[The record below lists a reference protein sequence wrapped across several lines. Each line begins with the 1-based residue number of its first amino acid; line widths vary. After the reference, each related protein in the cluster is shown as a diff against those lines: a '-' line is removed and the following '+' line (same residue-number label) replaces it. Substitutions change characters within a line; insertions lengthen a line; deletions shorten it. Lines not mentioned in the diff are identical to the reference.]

1 MPFAVRKVK
10 GGYKVK
16 NLDTGK
22 YYSKKAQTKTMA
34 DKQLKAISVNY
45 YGKKKKK

>member
-1 MPFAVRKVK
+1 MPFGVRKVK

-22 YYSKKAQTKTMA
+22 SYSKKPQTKKMA
-34 DKQLKAISVNY
+34 TKQLAAIKRSY
-45 YGKKKKK
+45 YK